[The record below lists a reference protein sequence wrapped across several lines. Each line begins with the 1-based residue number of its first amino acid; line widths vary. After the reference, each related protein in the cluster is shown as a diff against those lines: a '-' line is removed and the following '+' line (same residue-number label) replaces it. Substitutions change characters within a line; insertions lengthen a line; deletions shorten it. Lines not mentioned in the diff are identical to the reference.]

1 MNLSNILVET
11 GLCQIEPKLQIVK
24 SDDYIVKTK
33 ALCHGIAHDTENSL
47 NSLKNTQLIF
57 VISPGTSRKAID
69 TETLKNVSYLS

>member
-47 NSLKNTQLIF
+47 NYCVIKLIM
-57 VISPGTSRKAID
+57 VMLYI
-69 TETLKNVSYLS
+69 